1 MGWEREKE
9 REIGRETERETQRE
23 RQIMQYKKVDE
34 RGRER
39 EGNYR
44 RKKHITRTDEDDI
57 RISSMSIKCKTDK
70 RR

>member
-44 RKKHITRTDEDDI
+44 RKKTYNEDGWRWYSNFIDEYQVQNW
-57 RISSMSIKCKTDK
+57 
-70 RR
+70 

>member
-1 MGWEREKE
+1 
-9 REIGRETERETQRE
+9 
-23 RQIMQYKKVDE
+23 MQYKKVDE